1 MSFENIMGIA
11 GQAMDAQTIRINAA
25 VSNIANADTQAG
37 SPDDAFKAKRVVF
50 KSILASEVNQERG
63 DPVGG
68 VRVTEI
74 AEDNKPAPAIYKP
87 NHPEADENGYIYT
100 SNVDVMTEMVDITA
114 ASRSYESVVEASNTA
129 KRLMMRTIELLKK

>member
-1 MSFENIMGIA
+1 MGIA

-50 KSILASEVNQERG
+50 KSILASEVNQDRG

-87 NHPEADENGYIYT
+87 NHPDADEDGYIYT

>member
-37 SPDDAFKAKRVVF
+37 SPDDAYKAKRVVF
-50 KSILASEVNQERG
+50 KSILASEVNQDRG

-87 NHPEADENGYIYT
+87 NHPDADEDGYIYT

>member
-25 VSNIANADTQAG
+25 VSDIANADTQAG

-87 NHPEADENGYIYT
+87 NHPDADEDGYIYT

>member
-50 KSILASEVNQERG
+50 KSILASEVNQDRG

-74 AEDNKPAPAIYKP
+74 AEDKKPAPAIYKP
-87 NHPEADENGYIYT
+87 NHPDADEDGYIYT

>member
-87 NHPEADENGYIYT
+87 NHPDADEDGYIYT

>member
-50 KSILASEVNQERG
+50 KSILASEVNQDRG

-87 NHPEADENGYIYT
+87 NHPDADEDGYIYT
-100 SNVDVMTEMVDITA
+100 SNVDVMTEMVYITA

>member
-74 AEDNKPAPAIYKP
+74 AEDKKPAPAIYKP
-87 NHPEADENGYIYT
+87 NHPDADEDGYIYT

>member
-68 VRVTEI
+68 VRESRKLPKTRSRPLLFTSPI
-74 AEDNKPAPAIYKP
+74 ILTPTKTD
-87 NHPEADENGYIYT
+87 IYT
-100 SNVDVMTEMVDITA
+100 PRMST
-114 ASRSYESVVEASNTA
+114 S
-129 KRLMMRTIELLKK
+129 

>member
-50 KSILASEVNQERG
+50 KSILASEVNQER
-63 DPVGG
+63 
-68 VRVTEI
+68 VTEI

-87 NHPEADENGYIYT
+87 NHPVADEDGYIYT

>member
-11 GQAMDAQTIRINAA
+11 GQAMEAQTIRINAA

-37 SPDDAFKAKRVVF
+37 APDDAFKAKRGVF
-50 KSILASEVNQERG
+50 KSILASEVNQDRG

-74 AEDNKPAPAIYKP
+74 AEDNTPSPANYKT
-87 NHPEADENGYIYT
+87 NHTDADEDGYI
-100 SNVDVMTEMVDITA
+100 
-114 ASRSYESVVEASNTA
+114 
-129 KRLMMRTIELLKK
+129 

>member
-37 SPDDAFKAKRVVF
+37 SPDNAFKAKRVVF

-74 AEDNKPAPAIYKP
+74 AEDNKPAPAIYRP
-87 NHPEADENGYIYT
+87 NHPDADEDGYIYT

>member
-50 KSILASEVNQERG
+50 KSILASEVNQDRG

-87 NHPEADENGYIYT
+87 NHPDADENGYIYT

-129 KRLMMRTIELLKK
+129 KRLMMRSIELLKK

>member
-1 MSFENIMGIA
+1 M
-11 GQAMDAQTIRINAA
+11 
-25 VSNIANADTQAG
+25 
-37 SPDDAFKAKRVVF
+37 VF
-50 KSILASEVNQERG
+50 KSILASEVNQDRG

-68 VRVTEI
+68 VRVSEI
-74 AEDNKPAPAIYKP
+74 AEDKKPAPAIYKP
-87 NHPEADENGYIYT
+87 NHPDADEDGYIYT

>member
-87 NHPEADENGYIYT
+87 NHPDADEDGYIYT
-100 SNVDVMTEMVDITA
+100 SNVDVMTEMADITA

>member
-37 SPDDAFKAKRVVF
+37 SPDNAFKAKRVVF
-50 KSILASEVNQERG
+50 KSILASEVNQDRG

-74 AEDNKPAPAIYKP
+74 AEDNKPAAAIYKP
-87 NHPEADENGYIYT
+87 NHPDADEDGYIYT

>member
-25 VSNIANADTQAG
+25 VSNIANADTRSG

-50 KSILASEVNQERG
+50 KSILASEVNQDRG

-87 NHPEADENGYIYT
+87 NHPDADEDGYIYT

>member
-1 MSFENIMGIA
+1 MGIA

-87 NHPEADENGYIYT
+87 NHPDADEDGYIYT

>member
-37 SPDDAFKAKRVVF
+37 SPDDAFKATRVVF
-50 KSILASEVNQERG
+50 KSILASEVNQDRG

-87 NHPEADENGYIYT
+87 NHPDADEDGYIYT

>member
-50 KSILASEVNQERG
+50 KSILASEVNQDRG

-68 VRVTEI
+68 VRVSEI
-74 AEDNKPAPAIYKP
+74 AEDKKPAPAIYKP
-87 NHPEADENGYIYT
+87 NHPDADEDGYIYT

>member
-50 KSILASEVNQERG
+50 KSILASEVNQDRG

-87 NHPEADENGYIYT
+87 NHPDADEDGYIYT
-100 SNVDVMTEMVDITA
+100 SNVDVMSEMVDITA

-129 KRLMMRTIELLKK
+129 KRLMMRTSELLKK

>member
-1 MSFENIMGIA
+1 MGIA

-74 AEDNKPAPAIYKP
+74 AEDNKPAPAIYTP
-87 NHPEADENGYIYT
+87 NHPDADEDGYIYT

>member
-50 KSILASEVNQERG
+50 KSILASEVNQDRG

-87 NHPEADENGYIYT
+87 NHPDADEDGYISA

>member
-25 VSNIANADTQAG
+25 VSNIANADTQEG

-87 NHPEADENGYIYT
+87 NHPDADEDGYIYT

>member
-1 MSFENIMGIA
+1 MSFENIMCIA

-50 KSILASEVNQERG
+50 KSILASEVNQDRG

-87 NHPEADENGYIYT
+87 NHPDADEDGYIYT

>member
-1 MSFENIMGIA
+1 MGIA

-25 VSNIANADTQAG
+25 VSDIANADTQAG

-50 KSILASEVNQERG
+50 KSILASEVNQDRG

-74 AEDNKPAPAIYKP
+74 AEDKKPAPAIYKP
-87 NHPEADENGYIYT
+87 NHPDADEDGYIYT

>member
-50 KSILASEVNQERG
+50 KSIVASDVNKEMG

-87 NHPEADENGYIYT
+87 NHPDADEDGYIYT

>member
-87 NHPEADENGYIYT
+87 NHPDADEDGYIYT

-114 ASRSYESVVEASNTA
+114 ASRAYESVVEASNTA

>member
-50 KSILASEVNQERG
+50 KSILASEVNQDRG

-87 NHPEADENGYIYT
+87 
-100 SNVDVMTEMVDITA
+100 
-114 ASRSYESVVEASNTA
+114 
-129 KRLMMRTIELLKK
+129 

>member
-11 GQAMDAQTIRINAA
+11 GQAMDAQTIRINTA

-50 KSILASEVNQERG
+50 KSILASEVNQDRG

-87 NHPEADENGYIYT
+87 NHPDADEDGYIYT

>member
-37 SPDDAFKAKRVVF
+37 SAEDAFKAKRVVF
-50 KSILASEVNQERG
+50 KSILASEVNQDRG
-63 DPVGG
+63 DTVGG
-68 VRVTEI
+68 VRVSDI

-87 NHPEADENGYIYT
+87 NHPDADEDGYIYT

>member
-25 VSNIANADTQAG
+25 VSNIANADTQSG

>member
-50 KSILASEVNQERG
+50 KSILASEVNQDRG

-87 NHPEADENGYIYT
+87 NHPDADEDGYIYT

-129 KRLMMRTIELLKK
+129 KRLMMSTIELLKK

>member
-1 MSFENIMGIA
+1 MSFEHIMGIA

-87 NHPEADENGYIYT
+87 NHPDADEDGYIYT

>member
-50 KSILASEVNQERG
+50 KSILASEVNQDRG
-63 DPVGG
+63 EPVGG

-87 NHPEADENGYIYT
+87 NHPDADEDGYIYT

>member
-37 SPDDAFKAKRVVF
+37 SPDNAFKAKRVVF

-87 NHPEADENGYIYT
+87 NHPDADEDGYIYT

>member
-50 KSILASEVNQERG
+50 KSILASEVNQDRG

-87 NHPEADENGYIYT
+87 NHPEADEDGYIYT